1 MNRAYQTLRMVLLL
15 ISIVLYLPWIVSTDA
30 ALKHLVEWIHK
41 CCGWIFVNHEIPT
54 LYYPFSL
61 FILLISG
68 LIGYQATRIFRN
80 TRKYIQLLMQYE
92 VEMVD
97 TIIQRFTKKY
107 RIKVLLVDQAEP
119 IVFTFGFRKP
129 QILIS
134 TGMLQTVAEEE
145 LIAILEHERWHCKQG
160 DPWKGFI
167 TSTFANSLFFFPII
181 GKLRDLYFL
190 EKEILADQFAI
201 QKSSKKV
208 LVSALIKLASSSSH
222 QTARAITP
230 FVDGSLQDY
239 RIDAIVSSD
248 GKMPRM
254 NGREWLLSG
263 SALLVLLIIVFFLF
277 QSLVPQHFM
286 WIQWLPEHIRTICGW

>member
-1 MNRAYQTLRMVLLL
+1 MNRAYQTLRLVLLL
-15 ISIVLYLPWIVSTDA
+15 VSMVLYLPWIVSTDA

-41 CCGWIFVNHEIPT
+41 CCGWIFVNHEIPK
-54 LYYPFSL
+54 LYYPFTL
-61 FILLISG
+61 FNLVITG
-68 LIGYQATRIFRN
+68 LIGYQATQIFRN
-80 TRKYIQLLMQYE
+80 TRKYIRFLMQSE

-97 TIIQRFTKKY
+97 PIIQRFTKKY
-107 RIKVLLVDQAEP
+107 KIQVSIVDQVEP

-134 TGMLQTVAEEE
+134 TGMLTIVSEEE
-145 LIAILEHERWHCKQG
+145 LIAILEHERWHCLQR
-160 DPWKGFI
+160 DPWKGFVA
-167 TSTFANSLFFFPII
+167 STIANSFFFLPVIQ
-181 GKLRDLYFL
+181 KLRELYFL

-230 FVDGSLQDY
+230 FVDSTLQDY

-248 GKMPRM
+248 GKMPHM
-254 NGREWLLSG
+254 NRREWLLSG

-277 QSLVPQHFM
+277 QSLEPQHFM
-286 WIQWLPEHIRTICGW
+286 WIEFLPEQVRTICGW